1 MTKKFREAI
10 INCEE
15 ASVVKDIA
23 QELAKTKVNP
33 IDVIQN
39 DLVLAMKEVGDR
51 FERGEYFL
59 THLMLAG
66 EAMEAATDVLTRNLK
81 EEGRKTL
88 ENAARKARK
97 VVIGTVK
104 GDIHDI
110 GKNMVALLLRAN
122 SYNVFDL
129 GKDVN
134 PKNFVDE
141 AEKVKA
147 DVIALSALL
156 TVTRPF
162 QADVINLLKER
173 GIRERFKV
181 LVGGGPTT
189 ADWAE
194 SIGADGWAADASE
207 TVKLIKRLF
216 PD

>member
-1 MTKKFREAI
+1 LTKKFREAI

-194 SIGADGWAADASE
+194 SIGADSWAADASE